1 MMDIPRAGLYGR
13 YQFEDG
19 KIIVGWNFGE
29 LPEGLLISMDPDG
42 NDVRL
47 FKKRYTAWSS
57 IEGPIASFSV
67 SEDTVKR
74 LRELE
79 GSSGPA
85 FKSAFRRLDLKPFQR
100 FQDKSADLTRKICN
114 FENVIE
120 RDLPISDD
128 EKWFKQ
134 ALYPTDEVLELHRDV
149 LDELE
154 RVDIIDI
161 MTKAGDKLA
170 NIPSRYVL
178 PIVDAAN
185 AANEID
191 NDFHDWS
198 EGRWGRWRIERH
210 RSLLDDVSGETRTSR
225 FMEMLY
231 HRAKTRK
238 KEKTSD
244 QRGDGMR
251 YASAILRVL
260 GGTGLITGNIG
271 VALAGGLTSVLTIG
285 TTTIPTAVGVIASVG
300 TGVSQ
305 VSDGL
310 EKLGMLQRDIL

>member
-1 MMDIPRAGLYGR
+1 MIPMI
-13 YQFEDG
+13 Q
-19 KIIVGWNFGE
+19 
-29 LPEGLLISMDPDG
+29 
-42 NDVRL
+42 DVPGQ
-47 FKKRYTAWSS
+47 T
-57 IEGPIASFSV
+57 
-67 SEDTVKR
+67 
-74 LRELE
+74 
-79 GSSGPA
+79 
-85 FKSAFRRLDLKPFQR
+85 LKPFQR
-100 FQDKSADLTRKICN
+100 FQDKSAELTRVISS
-114 FENVIE
+114 FERVIE
-120 RDLPISDD
+120 RELPFSDD
-128 EKWFKQ
+128 EIWFEH
-134 ALYPTDEVLELHRDV
+134 APRFTDEVLELHRDV

-161 MTKAGDKLA
+161 VTRAGDKLS

-191 NDFHDWS
+191 NDFRDWS
-198 EGRWGRWRIERH
+198 EARWGPWRIDRH
-210 RSLLDDVSGETRTSR
+210 RSLLDDVSGEARTSM

-260 GGTGLITGNIG
+260 GGTGLVAGNIG

-310 EKLGMLQRDIL
+310 EKLGMLQGEILSSSRLES